1 MAKEIYQAWKA
12 KNFGGPNYGRS
23 VEYKHAIVD
32 YFKSHSRILIV
43 TDAGSEGLNL
53 QFCNT
58 VINYDLPWNP
68 QKIEQRIGRC
78 HRYGQEHDVV
88 AINLLN
94 TQNEADRR
102 VYDILSRKFELF
114 DGVFGAS
121 DIALGT
127 LENGISFERM
137 VLDIYQSCSTRGEF
151 KKAFDRLDRK
161 LEARRDKKAK
171 QLRTLLL
178 TESADAKGM
187 SLEKTKAAIAQY
199 LSEVHYWEQF
209 AEPEVGR
216 ETCYWRID
224 NWGVENFGGHGTLF
238 IGAFCDSVKILFP
251 VLLLCDENGEYIDF
265 SEQDIVG
272 ALERADDSDVR
283 YFTPTEEENAKF
295 RTIYD
300 RLLTEMHHR
309 YLASMKPVMDYNRR
323 KVDNWVGIQTE
334 QLNLQIADMLH
345 DIETLEAQET
355 AAKGFLEKVDIRKKV
370 AEKRQRL
377 QKFQES
383 FHEKVTAIQ
392 TEAAQEIRAFNENCD
407 INPVLFVNI
416 VLKF

>member
-1 MAKEIYQAWKA
+1 M
-12 KNFGGPNYGRS
+12 
-23 VEYKHAIVD
+23 
-32 YFKSHSRILIV
+32 
-43 TDAGSEGLNL
+43 
-53 QFCNT
+53 
-58 VINYDLPWNP
+58 
-68 QKIEQRIGRC
+68 
-78 HRYGQEHDVV
+78 

-345 DIETLEAQET
+345 DIETLEAQEA
-355 AAKGFLEKVDIRKKV
+355 AAKDFLEKVDIRKKV
-370 AEKRQRL
+370 AEKRQQL